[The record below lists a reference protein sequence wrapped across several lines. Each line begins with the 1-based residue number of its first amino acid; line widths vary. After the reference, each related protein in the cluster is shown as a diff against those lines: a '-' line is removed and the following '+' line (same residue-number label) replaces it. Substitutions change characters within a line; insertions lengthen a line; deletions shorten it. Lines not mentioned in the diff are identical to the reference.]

1 MKQKNINLVWHHAT
15 VTREC
20 REQLNQHPSV
30 ILWFTG
36 LSGSGKSTVAHAVEV
51 ALYQAGFCTFV
62 MDGDNLRHGL
72 CSDLGFTD
80 ADRQENI
87 RRVAET
93 AKLMLEAGII
103 TLTAFISPF
112 IQDRNLARSLIPD
125 KDFIE
130 IYCSCDLAICEQRD
144 IKGLYLKARHGEIKD
159 FTGISSPYEVPDK
172 PELIINTGTNTLQ
185 NCVDQV
191 LALLSER
198 GIACE
203 TD

>member
-1 MKQKNINLVWHHAT
+1 MRIDKKT
-15 VTREC
+15 
-20 REQLNQHPSV
+20 SV
-30 ILWFTG
+30 
-36 LSGSGKSTVAHAVEV
+36 S
-51 ALYQAGFCTFV
+51 
-62 MDGDNLRHGL
+62 
-72 CSDLGFTD
+72 
-80 ADRQENI
+80 
-87 RRVAET
+87 VAET